1 MTKKMRT
8 KKENNYISTAKNNR
22 QSNIWI
28 THKNFV
34 LLSQTDIPQ
43 KILASFFRFLALF
56 VFV

>member
-43 KILASFFRFLALF
+43 IILASFLDF
-56 VFV
+56 